1 MDFVICFP
9 TDYIG
14 SNITYLLTYF
24 QSLFLADPHVFA
36 VAQLVLDVA
45 LVDLSNA
52 DRVKSL
58 IKDLWGIRQAKLRK
72 SVNDF
77 VQSGLQHA
85 KLDHLELIELNAVR
99 PLLNHTI
106 DHVAR

>member
-1 MDFVICFP
+1 MCQPVQATSEQCL
-9 TDYIG
+9 
-14 SNITYLLTYF
+14 S
-24 QSLFLADPHVFA
+24 VF
-36 VAQLVLDVA
+36 
-45 LVDLSNA
+45 
-52 DRVKSL
+52 
-58 IKDLWGIRQAKLRK
+58 RQAKLRK

-106 DHVAR
+106 DHVARIETGARGARGGE